1 MSSVQPIAPQPP
13 KKGSAAAVRALPF
26 QGDQAALVTAVLNG
40 HPGAAA
46 ALHDR
51 YARRMHGL
59 LYRILGPDSE
69 IQDALHEA
77 FVRALESLHNLR
89 DPSALDSWM
98 MGVAVR
104 TGRTVLQRRSRRGW
118 LKVMSNDDLP
128 EPTAAAPDPGHDE
141 ALSCTYRVLGRLD
154 VDDRM
159 ALVLRFASGMT
170 LTETAQACGVSLATI
185 KRRLRRAEK
194 AFQRMA
200 ETEPALQGWLE
211 EVGS

>member
-1 MSSVQPIAPQPP
+1 MSSLQPIASKPL
-13 KKGSAAAVRALPF
+13 KKASAAAVRALPF
-26 QGDQAALVTAVLNG
+26 QGDQAALVSAVLKG

-59 LYRILGPDSE
+59 LYRILGPDAE
-69 IQDALHEA
+69 LEDTLHEA

-89 DPSALDSWM
+89 DPTALDSWM

-104 TGRTVLQRRSRRGW
+104 TARTLLQRRSRRSW
-118 LKVMSNDDLP
+118 LKVMPSEELP
-128 EPTAAAPDPGHDE
+128 EPAASLPDPTELE
-141 ALSCTYRVLGRLD
+141 ALRSLYKVLDRLG

-159 ALVLRFASGMT
+159 ALVLRFATGMT

-185 KRRLRRAEK
+185 KRRLSRAEK
-194 AFQRMA
+194 ALLRWA
-200 ETEPALQGWLE
+200 ETEPALAGWLE
-211 EVGS
+211 EVES

>member
-1 MSSVQPIAPQPP
+1 MSSTQPIASQAPERAA
-13 KKGSAAAVRALPF
+13 AAAVRALPF
-26 QGDQAALVTAVLNG
+26 QGDRATLVAAVLNG

-46 ALHDR
+46 ALHER

-59 LYRILGPDSE
+59 LYRILGPDTE
-69 IQDALHEA
+69 LEDALHEA
-77 FVRALESLHNLR
+77 FVRALESLHQLR
-89 DPSALDSWM
+89 DPGALDSWM

-104 TGRTVLQRRSRRGW
+104 TGRSVLQRRSRKSW
-118 LKVMSNDDLP
+118 LRVMADEDLP
-128 EPTAAAPDPGHDE
+128 EPVAATPDPSSRE
-141 ALSCTYRVLGRLD
+141 ALSALYRLLGQLP

-185 KRRLRRAEK
+185 KRRLGRAEK
-194 AFQRMA
+194 NFQKMA
-200 ETEPALQGWLE
+200 EAEPALQGWLE